1 MARIS
6 RRAALKTFAAAGAA
20 AACVPEAADAR
31 VERKPSPEDH
41 GLLVD
46 AVRCVG
52 CRACVTSCREANGKA
67 PDVQVVNGAAYD
79 APIDLN
85 AQTLTVIKRW
95 EEGKDAG
102 YVKAQCMHCVHPACV
117 SVCMLGA
124 LHKGAGGVVEYDVAK
139 CVGCRYCQ
147 VACPFNVPKFEWA
160 KALPRIV
167 KCELCRHR
175 YAEGKGPACAEVCP
189 RDAVTSG
196 KRGEL
201 LAEARRR
208 IEARPEAYQARI
220 YGETDGGGTN
230 VLYLSPVPFG
240 ALGLP
245 ALGEEPA
252 PALSETIQ
260 HGIYQ
265 GFVAPIALFGAL
277 SIVTW
282 RNRRS
287 AEHAPAAGEEESR

>member
-1 MARIS
+1 MGIS
-6 RRAALKTFAAAGAA
+6 RRTALKTFVAAGAA

-31 VERKPSPEDH
+31 VEREPSPEDY

-52 CRACVTSCREANGKA
+52 CRACVTRCREANGKA
-67 PDVQVVNGAAYD
+67 ADVQLVNGAAYD

-85 AQTLTVIKRW
+85 ERTLTVIKRW
-95 EEGKDAG
+95 DDGRDAG
-102 YVKAQCMHCVHPACV
+102 FVKAQCMHCAHPACV

-124 LHKGAGGVVEYDVAK
+124 LHKGAHGVVEYDASK

-147 VACPFNVPKFEWA
+147 VACPFNVPKFEWSRA
-160 KALPRIV
+160 IPRIV

-189 RDAVTSG
+189 RDAVTFG
-196 KRGEL
+196 RRGEL

-208 IEARPEAYQARI
+208 LEARPEAYQPKI

-230 VLYLSPVPFG
+230 VLYLSPVSFQTI
-240 ALGLP
+240 GLP
-245 ALGEEPA
+245 ALGTDPA

-260 HGIYQ
+260 HGVYQ
-265 GFVAPIALFGAL
+265 GFVAPLALFGAL
-277 SIVTW
+277 SFVTW

-287 AEHAPAAGEEESR
+287 AEQAPTESKEERP

>member
-1 MARIS
+1 MAIS
-6 RRAALKTFAAAGAA
+6 RRAALKTFVAAGAA

-31 VERKPSPEDH
+31 VERKPSPEDL

-67 PDVQVVNGAAYD
+67 ADVQLVDGAAYD
-79 APIDLN
+79 APVDLN
-85 AQTLTVIKRW
+85 ARTLTVVKRW
-95 EEGKDAG
+95 DDGHDAG
-102 YVKAQCMHCVHPACV
+102 FVKAQCMHCAHPACA

-124 LHKGAGGVVEYDVAK
+124 LHKGAQGVVEYDAAK

-160 KALPRIV
+160 SAVPRIV

-175 YAEGKGPACAEVCP
+175 RAEGKGAACAEVCP
-189 RDAVTSG
+189 RDAVTYG
-196 KRGEL
+196 RRGEL

-208 IEARPEAYQARI
+208 LEARPEAYQPRI

-230 VLYLSPVPFG
+230 VLYLSPVAFET
-240 ALGLP
+240 LGLP
-245 ALGEEPA
+245 ALGTEPA

-265 GFVAPIALFGAL
+265 GFVAPVALLGAL
-277 SIVTW
+277 SLVTW
-282 RNRRS
+282 RNRKSAGHAPDS
-287 AEHAPAAGEEESR
+287 AEEDDR

>member
-6 RRAALKTFAAAGAA
+6 RRTALKTFAAAGAA
-20 AACVPEAADAR
+20 AACVPEVADAR
-31 VERKPSPEDH
+31 VAGTPSADDY

-52 CRACVTSCREANGKA
+52 CRACVTGCREANGKDA
-67 PDVQVVNGAAYD
+67 DVQVVDGAAYD
-79 APIDLN
+79 APLDLN

-95 EEGKDAG
+95 DDGQASG
-102 YVKAQCMHCVHPACV
+102 FVKAQCMHCAHPACT

-124 LHKGAGGVVEYDVAK
+124 LHKGAHGVVEYDASK

-160 KALPRIV
+160 KATPKIV

-175 YAEGKGPACAEVCP
+175 YAQGKGPACAEVCP
-189 RDAVTSG
+189 RDAVTFG

-208 IEARPEAYQARI
+208 MAARPEAYQAKI
-220 YGETDGGGTN
+220 YGEADGGGTN
-230 VLYLSPVPFG
+230 VLYLSPVEFRT
-240 ALGLP
+240 LGLP
-245 ALGEEPA
+245 VLGTNPA
-252 PALSETIQ
+252 PALSETVQ

-265 GFVAPIALFGAL
+265 GFVAPIALLGAL
-277 SIVTW
+277 SVVTW
-282 RNRRS
+282 RNRKV
-287 AEHAPAAGEEESR
+287 AEHAPDAKEEQR

>member
-1 MARIS
+1 MPTIS
-6 RRAALKTFAAAGAA
+6 RRTALELLAGGAA
-20 AACVPEAADAR
+20 AAAAPGTAEAR
-31 VERKPSPEDH
+31 VERKPDPEDY

-46 AVRCVG
+46 VTRCIG
-52 CRACVTSCREANGKA
+52 CRACQTRCKEVNGKSA
-67 PDVQVVNGAAYD
+67 DVREVQGAAYD
-79 APIDLN
+79 APVDLN
-85 AQTLTVIKRW
+85 ATTLTVIRRWAGEKRS
-95 EEGKDAG
+95 EEGF
-102 YVKAQCMHCVHPACV
+102 VKAQCMHCVHPACA

-124 LHKGAGGVVEYDVAK
+124 LHKGAHGVVEYDAEK

-160 KALPRIV
+160 KAAPKIV

-208 IEARPEAYQARI
+208 IAARPGAYQAKI
-220 YGETDGGGTN
+220 FGESDGGGTN
-230 VLYLSPVPFG
+230 VLYLSPVPFTT
-240 ALGLP
+240 LGLP
-245 ALGEEPA
+245 ALGPEPA
-252 PALSETIQ
+252 PALSEEIQ

-265 GFVAPIALFGAL
+265 GFVAPVALLGAL
-277 SIVTW
+277 SFVTW
-282 RNRRS
+282 RNRRK
-287 AEHAPAAGEEESR
+287 AGEEGEKP

>member
-1 MARIS
+1 MPTIS
-6 RRAALKTFAAAGAA
+6 RRTALKIAAAGAA
-20 AACVPEAADAR
+20 AVAAPGAAEAR
-31 VERKPSPEDH
+31 VTRKPDAEDY

-46 AVRCVG
+46 VTRCIG
-52 CRACVTSCREANGKA
+52 CRACQTRCKEANGKA
-67 PDVQVVNGAAYD
+67 ADVQQELGAMYD
-79 APIDLN
+79 APVDLN
-85 AQTLTVIKRW
+85 ANTLTVIRRW
-95 EEGKDAG
+95 AGDRNDEGF
-102 YVKAQCMHCVHPACV
+102 VKAQCMHCVHPACA

-124 LHKGAGGVVEYDVAK
+124 LHKGEHGVVEYDADK

-160 KALPRIV
+160 KAAPKIV

-175 YAEGKGPACAEVCP
+175 YGEGKGPACAEVCP
-189 RDAVTSG
+189 RDAVTFG

-208 IEARPEAYQARI
+208 LAARPDAYQPKI
-220 YGETDGGGTN
+220 FGESDGGGTN
-230 VLYLSPVPFG
+230 VLYLSPVPFKT
-240 ALGLP
+240 LGLP
-245 ALGEEPA
+245 ALGTEPA
-252 PALSETIQ
+252 PELSESIQ

-265 GFVAPIALFGAL
+265 GFVAPVALLGAL

-287 AEHAPAAGEEESR
+287 SGEEDK

>member
-1 MARIS
+1 MPTIS
-6 RRAALKTFAAAGAA
+6 RRTALQLAVAGAA
-20 AACVPEAADAR
+20 AAAAPATAEAKVA
-31 VERKPSPEDH
+31 RKPDPEDY

-46 AVRCVG
+46 VTRCIG
-52 CRACVTSCREANGKA
+52 CRACQVKCREANGKTA
-67 PDVQVVNGAAYD
+67 DVKTAQGAAYD

-85 AQTLTVIKRW
+85 ATTLTVIRRW
-95 EEGKDAG
+95 AGDRNEEGF
-102 YVKAQCMHCVHPACV
+102 VKAQCMHCVHPACA

-124 LHKGAGGVVEYDVAK
+124 LHKGAHGVVEYDADK

-160 KALPRIV
+160 KAAPRIV

-175 YAEGKGPACAEVCP
+175 YKDGKGPACAEVCP
-189 RDAVTSG
+189 RDAVTFG

-208 IEARPEAYQARI
+208 MAGRPNAYQPKI
-220 YGETDGGGTN
+220 FGESDGGGTN
-230 VLYLSPVPFG
+230 CLYLSPVPFK
-240 ALGLP
+240 AIGLP
-245 ALGEEPA
+245 ALGAEPA
-252 PALSETIQ
+252 PALSESIQ

-265 GFVAPIALFGAL
+265 GFVAPVALLGAL
-277 SIVTW
+277 SFVTW

-287 AEHAPAAGEEESR
+287 SSEEEDR

>member
-1 MARIS
+1 MPKIS
-6 RRAALKTFAAAGAA
+6 RRKVLQIAAAGAA
-20 AACVPEAADAR
+20 AAAAPAPAEAR
-31 VERKPSPEDH
+31 VERKADPSDY

-46 AVRCVG
+46 VTRCIG
-52 CRACVTSCREANGKA
+52 CRACQTRCKEVNGKA
-67 PDVQVVNGAAYD
+67 ADVREVNGVAYD
-79 APIDLN
+79 APVDLN
-85 AQTLTVIKRW
+85 ANTLTVIRHW
-95 EEGKDAG
+95 TGDRNEEGF
-102 YVKAQCMHCVHPACV
+102 VKAQCMHCVHPACV

-124 LHKGAGGVVEYDVAK
+124 LHKGEHGVVAYDADK

-160 KALPRIV
+160 KAAPKIV

-175 YAEGKGPACAEVCP
+175 YGDGKGPACAEVCP
-189 RDAVTSG
+189 RDAVTFG

-208 IEARPEAYQARI
+208 IAAQPDAYQARI
-220 YGETDGGGTN
+220 FGETDGGGTN
-230 VLYLSPVPFG
+230 VLYLSRVPFG

-245 ALGEEPA
+245 ALGTEPA
-252 PALSETIQ
+252 PALSESIQ

-277 SIVTW
+277 SFVTW

-287 AEHAPAAGEEESR
+287 SGEEGK

>member
-1 MARIS
+1 MDIS
-6 RRAALKTFAAAGAA
+6 RRTALKTFVAAGAA
-20 AACVPEAADAR
+20 AACVPDAADAR
-31 VERKPSPEDH
+31 VERRPSPEDL

-52 CRACVTSCREANGKA
+52 CRACVARCREANGKA
-67 PDVQVVNGAAYD
+67 ADVQVVDGAAYD

-85 AQTLTVIKRW
+85 AQTLTVVKRW
-95 EEGKDAG
+95 EDGHDSG
-102 YVKAQCMHCVHPACV
+102 FVKVQCMHCVHPACA

-124 LHKGAGGVVEYDVAK
+124 LHKGERGVVEYDAAK

-160 KALPRIV
+160 KAVPRIV

-189 RDAVTSG
+189 RDAVTFG
-196 KRGEL
+196 RRGEL

-208 IEARPEAYQARI
+208 IEARPEAYQPDV

-230 VLYLSPVPFG
+230 VLYLSAVPFRE
-240 ALGLP
+240 LGLP
-245 ALGEEPA
+245 ALGNEPA
-252 PALSETIQ
+252 PALAETIQ

-265 GFVAPIALFGAL
+265 GFVAPVALLGAL
-277 SIVTW
+277 SVVTW
-282 RNRRS
+282 RNRKT
-287 AEHAPAAGEEESR
+287 AQHEEEER

>member
-1 MARIS
+1 MGGIS
-6 RRAALKTFAAAGAA
+6 RRTALKTFAAAGAA
-20 AACVPEAADAR
+20 AAAAPELADAR
-31 VERKPSPEDH
+31 VERRPSPEDL

-46 AVRCVG
+46 VVRCVG
-52 CRACVTSCREANGKA
+52 CRACVTKCREANGKA
-67 PDVQVVNGAAYD
+67 ADVRTVDGAAYD

-95 EEGKDAG
+95 EDGAAAG
-102 YVKAQCMHCVHPACV
+102 FVKAQCMHCVHPACA
-117 SVCMLGA
+117 SVCMMKA
-124 LHKGAGGVVEYDVAK
+124 LHKGEHGVVEYDVSK

-160 KALPRIV
+160 SATPRIV

-175 YAEGKGPACAEVCP
+175 YPEGKGPACAEVCP
-189 RDAVTSG
+189 RDAVTFG

-208 IEARPEAYQARI
+208 LEARPEAYQPKI
-220 YGETDGGGTN
+220 YGEQDAGGTN
-230 VLYLSPVPFG
+230 VLYLSPVSFQ
-240 ALGLP
+240 AVGLP
-245 ALGEEPA
+245 VLGPEPA

-265 GFVAPIALFGAL
+265 GFVAPVALLGAL
-277 SIVTW
+277 SVVTW
-282 RNRRS
+282 RNRK
-287 AEHAPAAGEEESR
+287 AAGRAPEEGER